1 MTCLVK
7 WSQPATDRIPHKYKL
22 DRPYRTMLH
31 EYEKNLAI
39 VEIVRKY
46 DFVESIVD
54 FFSIE
59 LTFHGNMKD
68 DVHQD
73 AGELT
78 DLYF

>member
-1 MTCLVK
+1 MTCLAK
-7 WSQPATDRIPHKYKL
+7 WSQPATYRIPRKYTS

-39 VEIVRKY
+39 VEIARKY
-46 DFVESIVD
+46 DFVKGIVD

-59 LTFHGNMKD
+59 LTFHGNVKD
-68 DVHQD
+68 DVHRD
-73 AGELT
+73 AGEFT

>member
-1 MTCLVK
+1 MTCLAK
-7 WSQPATDRIPHKYKL
+7 WSQPATDRIPRKYKS

-39 VEIVRKY
+39 VEIARKY
-46 DFVESIVD
+46 DFVKSIMD

-59 LTFHGNMKD
+59 LTFHSNKKD
-68 DVHQD
+68 DVHKD
-73 AGELT
+73 AGGFS